1 MSLRDVERV
10 LDVFC
15 WFYDQTK
22 HENSLLNV
30 MKKVDDSKDVVD
42 EEELELIKVFVK
54 STIPDYQKTR
64 WFEKRT
70 IMNLFYFS
78 EYKQFNSIVSFS
90 TRSVLPCI
98 T

>member
-30 MKKVDDSKDVVD
+30 MKKENNSKDVVD
-42 EEELELIKVFVK
+42 QEEFELIKVFVK
-54 STIPDYQKTR
+54 TSIPDYQKR
-64 WFEKRT
+64 DGLKE
-70 IMNLFYFS
+70 N
-78 EYKQFNSIVSFS
+78 NN
-90 TRSVLPCI
+90 
-98 T
+98 